1 MPLDSTTNEEVPV
14 HLVDLDP
21 HSGEYNRVLDL
32 FHKTMVK
39 GKNYNCIVKIQR
51 IQRPLLYSQYMEKK
65 KDMKTPTLGR
75 PKERRLFHGTS
86 ANVVE
91 SINHHSFDRGY
102 AGTAVGAIYGR
113 GCYFA
118 RDASY
123 SVAYADPD
131 PQGNC
136 FMYVVQVLTGEFTQG
151 SSDLL
156 ATPAIDPQKTHIV
169 YDSVVDNPTDPTI
182 FVVFND
188 TQAYP
193 EYLIVFKK

>member
-1 MPLDSTTNEEVPV
+1 MPLDSTTKQEVPV
-14 HLVDLDP
+14 KLVDLALD
-21 HSGEYNRVLDL
+21 SGEYNFVLNL
-32 FHKTMVK
+32 FHKTMEK

-51 IQRPLLYSQYMEKK
+51 IQRPLLYSQYMAKME
-65 KDMKTPTLGR
+65 DMEMPTLGR

-86 ANVVE
+86 ADVVE

-102 AGTAVGAIYGR
+102 AGTAVGAMYGR

-123 SVAYADPD
+123 SVDYADPD

-136 FMYVVQVLTGEFTQG
+136 FMYIVRVLTGDYTQG
-151 SSDLL
+151 THGML
-156 ATPAIDPQKTHIV
+156 ATPPKDPQKSHIV
-169 YDSVVDNPTDPTI
+169 YDSVVDNVTNPSI
-182 FVVFND
+182 FVVFHD